1 MFNTMEIQKELEYL
15 GFTANEIK
23 IYLALLRIGKSKAG
37 RLAKECSIERTSAY
51 NALKRLIS
59 EGLVSY
65 VIESNNKVFNAAHPG
80 KIIDMFKEKEE
91 RASLLVPHLTN
102 LRSYER
108 EKENIL
114 KFRGYNGI
122 KTVLNDVIKSCKKGE
137 ECLVFSTDNQ
147 LSERMPTYAEIYV
160 ARKDK
165 KQLRSRMLVRE
176 DKKEKGKKMSKFT
189 KIKYIPGKL
198 LSPANIN
205 VYKDKV
211 AVIIWTE
218 VPEAVIIDNKEAA
231 ETFRSFFE
239 FMWRVAK
246 R

>member
-1 MFNTMEIQKELEYL
+1 MFNTMDIHKELEDL
-15 GFTANEIK
+15 GFTTNEIK
-23 IYLALLRIGKSKAG
+23 IYLALLRIGRSKAG

-59 EGLVSY
+59 EGIVSY
-65 VIESNNKVFNAAHPG
+65 VIESNNRIFNAAHPD

-91 RASLLVPHLTN
+91 RAALLVPHLKN

-114 KFRGYNGI
+114 KFKGYNGI
-122 KTVLNDVIKSCKKGE
+122 KTVLNDVLKSCKKGGE
-137 ECLVFSTDNQ
+137 YLVFSTDNQ

-160 ARKDK
+160 ARKDE

-176 DKKEKGKKMSKFT
+176 DKRKKGKKMSKFT
-189 KIKYIPGKL
+189 KIRYIPGKL
-198 LSPANIN
+198 DSPANVS
-205 VYKDKV
+205 VYRNKV
-211 AVIIWTE
+211 AVFIWTE
-218 VPEAVIIDNKEAA
+218 IPEAVIIDNKEAA

-239 FMWRVAK
+239 FMWKQAK
-246 R
+246 P